1 LEERPSTFL
10 RIAAPLRG
18 FVQRF
23 TYLGLILA
31 AFGLMLVGKAD
42 TVLVDRARTHVT
54 DAVAPILDAMSKPV
68 TTFTRAVDNV
78 RSLADIRAENARL
91 REENARLRD
100 WQMAARQLDA
110 ENQAF
115 QKLLNVVPESAVSH
129 HTARV
134 IADSGSGFSHSI
146 ILNAGKSQGIRDGQA
161 VLGDDGFIGRIVGAG
176 SRASR
181 VLLITD
187 ISSRIP
193 VVIESTRVRAVMAG
207 NNSGRPRLL
216 HTLPSAR
223 ITPGQRV
230 VTSGHGGAF
239 PAGLPVGIV
248 AAVTDGGIEVQPYM
262 SRERLEFV
270 RAADFGLGGILESED
285 RTGPAS
291 GGK

>member
-1 LEERPSTFL
+1 MEERPSTFL

-31 AFGLMLVGKAD
+31 AFGLMLVGKVD

-54 DAVAPILDAMSKPV
+54 DAVAPILNAMSKPV
-68 TTFTRAVDNV
+68 TTFTQAVDNV

-115 QKLLNVVPESAVSH
+115 QKLLNVVPENAVSH

-146 ILNAGKSQGIRDGQA
+146 ILNAGKSKGIRDGQA
-161 VLGDDGFIGRIVGAG
+161 VLGDDGFVGRIVGAG
-176 SRASR
+176 ARASR

-187 ISSRIP
+187 INSRIP
-193 VVIESTRVRAVMAG
+193 VVIEATRVRAVMAG

-270 RAADFGLGGILESED
+270 RAADFGLGGILESGD
-285 RTGPAS
+285 RTGAAS